1 MVHLPRVCTLVEHND
16 RRSETRLL
24 TKNLTLLTA
33 SHYTEDSPN
42 DDRYVQSNF
51 QFEVISRKLLRNLPI
66 DLRHM
71 QEQGQDAM
79 NKIFKIESSKVIY
92 AEW

>member
-1 MVHLPRVCTLVEHND
+1 MVHLPRVCTLVEHNGC
-16 RRSETRLL
+16 RSETRLL
-24 TKNLTLLTA
+24 RKNLTLLTA

-51 QFEVISRKLLRNLPI
+51 QFEVISRKSLRNLPI
-66 DLRHM
+66 DLRHL
-71 QEQGQDAM
+71 EQGHDAM